1 MFFTFEILLDAEM
14 FVVFQVDS
22 VESAVFLI
30 LTGDYYANAT
40 DEQDDS
46 VALAVVTLA
55 AVVTKIKMKTV
66 AVTTAGHF

>member
-14 FVVFQVDS
+14 FVVFQVDT
-22 VESAVFLI
+22 VASAVFFI

-55 AVVTKIKMKTV
+55 AVVV
-66 AVTTAGHF
+66 AVREEG